1 MIHNQF
7 FKINFWTAPVPGG
20 CNQVFELETDANIK
34 LSSLPHQTKVWFQLA
49 NVGYHR
55 NDRPPS
61 CDSNSNLQYVLY
73 VAYVK
78 EGDHGF
84 EAMFDTLQQMLTP
97 EMIESNAYKVYVIL
111 LFVVILL
118 DNVL

>member
-1 MIHNQF
+1 M
-7 FKINFWTAPVPGG
+7 
-20 CNQVFELETDANIK
+20 
-34 LSSLPHQTKVWFQLA
+34 WFQLA

-55 NDRPPS
+55 KDSPPS

-97 EMIESNAYKVYVIL
+97 EMIESNAYKVCVIL
-111 LFVVILL
+111 FFVVILL
-118 DNVL
+118 GNVL